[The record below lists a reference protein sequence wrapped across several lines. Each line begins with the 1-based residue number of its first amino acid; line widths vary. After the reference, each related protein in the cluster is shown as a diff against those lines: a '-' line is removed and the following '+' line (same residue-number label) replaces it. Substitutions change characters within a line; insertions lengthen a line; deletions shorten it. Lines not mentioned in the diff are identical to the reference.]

1 MELERVS
8 QLEID
13 RWEGVETG
21 RAERIDGIERG
32 RGLTR
37 TIYHKRRSVEPVR
50 GTILR
55 QLRQKNTMEEGRED
69 CDDMEEGREVVG
81 LDEEGEAVEGFEE
94 GREAVEDFNE
104 EERVIELEVEEN
116 DDDDD
121 CEDDDQVFIPDTPP
135 NV

>member
-50 GTILR
+50 GTQTATPKKYHGGR
-55 QLRQKNTMEEGRED
+55 EGR
-69 CDDMEEGREVVG
+69 
-81 LDEEGEAVEGFEE
+81 L
-94 GREAVEDFNE
+94 
-104 EERVIELEVEEN
+104 
-116 DDDDD
+116 
-121 CEDDDQVFIPDTPP
+121 
-135 NV
+135 